1 MTPQEIR
8 DAIAADP
15 QLQALLPDTVA
26 LAAHPT
32 FAARTELGLVTRSD
46 FAGWAA
52 TTGMRAKI
60 QDFSVSAGHPL
71 RDSSLAILDV
81 LSGGAAAGIDMSRP
95 ANQAIVG
102 AWVALGELSQTNS
115 DALTLLAQ
123 HSAPVTEFEIRCA
136 VFNDDGSLAV

>member
-1 MTPQEIR
+1 MTPTEIR
-8 DAIAADP
+8 AAIAADP
-15 QLQALLPDTVA
+15 ALQALVPDTVA

-32 FAARTELGLVTRSD
+32 FANRTKLGLVTRSD

-60 QDFSVSAGHPL
+60 QDFSAAAGHPL

-102 AWVALGELSQTNS
+102 AWVALGELSQENS
-115 DALTLLAQ
+115 DALTAIAQ
-123 HSAPVTEFEIRCA
+123 HAAPVPEIDIRRA